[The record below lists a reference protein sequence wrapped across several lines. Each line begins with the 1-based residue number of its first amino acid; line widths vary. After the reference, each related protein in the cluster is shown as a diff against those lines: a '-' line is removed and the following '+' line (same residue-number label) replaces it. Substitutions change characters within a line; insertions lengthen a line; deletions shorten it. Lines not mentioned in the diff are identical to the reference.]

1 MASDNNEHD
10 AAQAI
15 EAFTSFINT
24 STLLDLAHRF
34 SATYSHL
41 AKTSTEHFLVTPVTA
56 LPTGKEKG
64 KFLSIDV
71 GGTNL
76 RVGFVELIGES
87 DGAGESDRG
96 RSSTVGE
103 NVFARINRSHDRNW
117 PIEDHL
123 KMDQAEDLFA
133 WIGDCI
139 AEVVRDAVEKEKGTE
154 GAESFLGEELLLGI
168 TFSFPMAQTLLSEAT
183 LLPMGK
189 GFAITSDLNLGKM
202 LLAGYARHCEVV
214 QPTAATPGSKQNKS
228 SLPRI
233 RVAAITNDTVAT
245 FASLAYAVKAAPNS
259 RVAMGLIVGTGTN
272 ATVPMKLD
280 RLHAVKKSALPN
292 PDAVETVVIN
302 TEWTIRGTDKPL
314 VDLDIRTPWDLTLDA
329 NSDAP
334 GFQPFEYMTSGRY
347 LGEIVRLVF
356 TDVVSREKGVDIP
369 PALQA
374 KNAIPTRFLSEVVA
388 RKGGR
393 IIQQELESRYPEPRT
408 STDPFWTVDRVEM
421 IRDIAE
427 AVQQRSSA
435 LVATACVGLLNCVGD
450 IELDKSAAAQQN
462 HSNNEHNHT
471 NSNPHASSSSTP
483 TPPPPPPKPN
493 TKRTIEEL
501 VIAYAG
507 GTISQYPKWL
517 PTCQKWID
525 VLVQQGS
532 PVKNESKQV
541 TLKEAKDG
549 GIIGAA
555 VLAGMMGVI
564 A

>member
-1 MASDNNEHD
+1 MASHMRSTGQHD
-10 AAQAI
+10 DATAAI
-15 EAFTSFINT
+15 EALTGFINT

-41 AKTSTEHFLVTPVTA
+41 AQSSTEHFLVTPVTA

-76 RVGFVELIGES
+76 RVGFIELVGDLDDSTNEVPQGS
-87 DGAGESDRG
+87 D
-96 RSSTVGE
+96 GE
-103 NVFARINRSHDRNW
+103 NVFAKIKRSHDKNW

-133 WIGDCI
+133 WIADCI
-139 AEVVRDAVEKEKGTE
+139 AEVVTEAIEEASDTE
-154 GAESFLGEELLLGI
+154 GTQSLFGDEILLGI
-168 TFSFPMAQTLLSEAT
+168 TFSFPMAQTRLSEAT

-202 LLAGYARHCEVV
+202 LLDGYARHCQE
-214 QPTAATPGSKQNKS
+214 PTGNGSISANEPNKRRKLS
-228 SLPRI
+228 HLPRI

-280 RLHAVKKSALPN
+280 RLHPAKQKSLPN

-314 VDLDIRTPWDLTLDA
+314 VDLDIKTSWDLTLDA
-329 NSDAP
+329 HSDAP
-334 GFQPFEYMTSGRY
+334 GFQPFEYMTAGRY

-356 TDVVSREKGVDIP
+356 VEIVFKDAEIQLPSS
-369 PALQA
+369 LLN
-374 KNAIPTRFLSEVVA
+374 KNTLPTRFLSEVVA
-388 RKGGR
+388 RLDEAAVTK
-393 IIQQELESRYPEPRT
+393 ELERRYPGE
-408 STDPFWTVDRVEM
+408 SSESAFWTATRVSL
-421 IRDIAE
+421 IQDIAA

-435 LVATACVGLLNCVGD
+435 LVAAACIGLLNCVHD
-450 IELDKSAAAQQN
+450 IEIDDTDN
-462 HSNNEHNHT
+462 DRPRSNGT
-471 NSNPHASSSSTP
+471 YSNPSSDV
-483 TPPPPPPKPN
+483 
-493 TKRTIEEL
+493 EEL

-507 GTISQYPKWL
+507 GTISQYPRWL
-517 PTCQKWID
+517 ESCQHWID
-525 VLVQQGS
+525 TLVTAASKANASKVVVLR
-532 PVKNESKQV
+532 
-541 TLKEAKDG
+541 EALDG
-549 GIIGAA
+549 GIIGAG
-555 VLAGMMGVI
+555 VLAGMTDDI